1 MMDQC
6 TTTESNFGS
15 KLPGQL
21 VQMHR
26 LRTECSCLQERA
38 AALRLEKLQLEKA
51 FEKQECELQA
61 TSRYS
66 ADLKTE
72 SMSSLLQPGEVKR
85 MTQSENISLMDQF
98 LRVRAQFYKVKG
110 QLEEEKA
117 KYNLKQPA
125 VEDLDVEL
133 QAKLEG
139 LIDKNVASLNLEQGE
154 WSKAL
159 RQMASLSTGMVLGRA
174 DIDQKCCKMEEKAR
188 VVEEEVWRR
197 QASTVSLNLRSTQS
211 NSPGE
216 QVQEVGGIKSKSCQ
230 EKVVE
235 NIQVKEVEM
244 ENLAEALVRSKKMV
258 SELRTCHVSSVTHQQ
273 EIELKT
279 EFKEVEE
286 LWMREKAELE
296 EGLVVERKR
305 VAQLARELE

>member
-1 MMDQC
+1 MDQL
-6 TTTESNFGS
+6 TKSESDFES

-21 VQMHR
+21 VQLHR
-26 LRTECSCLQERA
+26 LRTECSGLQERA

-51 FEKQECELQA
+51 FEKQEGELQA

-66 ADLKTE
+66 AELRIE
-72 SMSSLLQPGEVKR
+72 NMSSLAQPGEVRR
-85 MTQSENISLMDQF
+85 MTQNKNISLMDQF

-117 KYNLKQPA
+117 KYNLMQPV

-133 QAKLEG
+133 QSKLDG

-279 EFKEVEE
+279 ELKEVEE
-286 LWMREKAELE
+286 LWIREKAELE
-296 EGLVVERKR
+296 EGLVVERER